1 MFNSIKYDLPFL
13 CFFSSNSLRTGQQEV
28 EMVPFSKLD
37 HGKLLKDKHV
47 LQLLKARLM
56 LQTAAEVTPHAA
68 NSC

>member
-37 HGKLLKDKHV
+37 HGKLLKDKQV
-47 LQLLKARLM
+47 LQLLKVRLM
-56 LQTAAEVTPHAA
+56 L
-68 NSC
+68 